1 MRAELSVVL
10 LRPKEDGNVGAV
22 ARCMRNFGVSR
33 LIMVA
38 PRAPLGAEARRRA
51 MGGLEVLRRAEVVPS
66 FEQALEGQ
74 DLVVGTSDVSSSN
87 QNRSYPRRAMTPPEW
102 AALLAGLEAKVALV
116 LGPEDNGL
124 SREELERCDILLSI
138 PADRGFPTLNLSH
151 AAGVLLYEAYKAR
164 THTSTGRDLPTP
176 ASGRVALNGREK
188 EIFFELLAEFLTDI
202 RYPAHKRRG
211 LVLLFRRVLGRAT
224 PSQEEYSMLLGF
236 LKRAMYPRREKWKS
250 AAPVGSECEA

>member
-1 MRAELSVVL
+1 MKVELSVVL
-10 LRPKEDGNVGAV
+10 ISPKEDGNVGAV

-33 LIMVA
+33 LLLVA

-51 MGGLEVLRRAEVVPS
+51 MGGLEILRNAEVVPDLA
-66 FEQALEGQ
+66 QALVGQ
-74 DLVVGTSDVSSSN
+74 DLIVGTSDVSSSN

-102 AALLAGLEAKVALV
+102 GSLLTGLEGRVALV

-124 SREELERCDILLSI
+124 SREELELCDILLSI

-164 THTSTGRDLPTP
+164 SP
-176 ASGRVALNGREK
+176 AYGSREQPAVGRVAMNGREK
-188 EIFFELLAEFLTDI
+188 EIFYELLTRYLVDI
-202 RYPAHKRRG
+202 NYPVHKRRG

-224 PSQEEYSMLLGF
+224 PSQEEFSMLLGF
-236 LKRAMYPRREKWKS
+236 LKRAMYPRREKWKG
-250 AAPVGSECEA
+250 ATQVGSECEA